1 MVQGYHIYK
10 GTWDAL
16 IGEELLILSR
26 EGENYV
32 NHLGGLGVYY
42 LCTNSLAAVKLKDD
56 KILAVFLLCTCA
68 C

>member
-16 IGEELLILSR
+16 IGEEVLILSR

-32 NHLGGLGVYY
+32 NHKYS
-42 LCTNSLAAVKLKDD
+42 TKTPES
-56 KILAVFLLCTCA
+56 ILSMY
-68 C
+68 